1 MRASSFWIIALS
13 TTMLTA
19 CSPGFDAGEKN
30 NKEAIVSQNADLQR
44 KLAMASEAGGD
55 LAAAERMY
63 SKLAEDGS
71 KQATIELASFYTRN
85 NRPDSAVNILDKAY
99 MANPGDTD
107 LMRAYANS
115 LISAGRAQSALELL
129 DKSIASGTTNG
140 YVYNSRG
147 VALDTLGQYKQA
159 QQSYQKAMSLS
170 PSDEADFKTNLSMS
184 YILSG
189 EYHTAIETLEPM
201 MKTKGSTPQSRQN
214 LALAYGLIGDMETAM
229 RIGSKDISLKEMKEN
244 IRFYQHFS
252 ETKGMSSV
260 KKNVPAL
267 SMDET
272 PAKPV
277 AVTAAEGELPPPPP
291 PPMKNL
297 TQYPAAVQPV
307 AIAPAAVD
315 PVVAPVAQS
324 PSPPP
329 EKPAAVAESA
339 PLKVAN
345 PNYVDQY
352 TPSPKPIEPIKIAPA
367 EPMAAAVPMAS
378 TTPKQEPV
386 QHKMLKPAPKET
398 GVVPASEMPKALDD
412 DFKNEDVLNLQPSA
426 GGNKKPVASV
436 PSPSDILNAKEAA
449 KLMESIPANEEVQS
463 LQPAAGETA
472 KAKVIRPSEEA
483 LSAAEA
489 KMSSSDLLNSRE
501 AAKFMDED
509 KPIVPAPVLKP
520 DNW

>member
-1 MRASSFWIIALS
+1 MRSFWIIALS

-19 CSPGFDAGEKN
+19 CSPDFEAGEKKN
-30 NKEAIVSQNADLQR
+30 NEAIVSENSDLQR

-63 SKLAEDGS
+63 IKIAENGS
-71 KQATIELASFYTRN
+71 TQSTVELASFYTRN
-85 NRPDSAVNILDKAY
+85 NKADSGVAILDKAY
-99 MANPGDTD
+99 AAKPGDVE
-107 LMRAYANS
+107 LMRALANN
-115 LISAGRAQSALELL
+115 LISAGKAQRALELL
-129 DKSIASGTTNG
+129 DGAIAAGTTSG
-140 YVYNSRG
+140 YIYNSRG
-147 VALDTLGQYKQA
+147 VALDTLGKYSQA
-159 QQSYQKAMSLS
+159 QQSYQKAISLT
-170 PSDEADFKTNLSMS
+170 PSEEADFKTNLSMS

-189 EYHTAIETLEPM
+189 EYHTAIQTLEPM
-201 MKTKGSTPQSRQN
+201 MKMKGSTPQSRQN
-214 LALAYGLIGDMETAM
+214 LALAYGLLGDMETAM
-229 RIGSKDISLKEMKEN
+229 RIGSKDISLKQMKEN

-277 AVTAAEGELPPPPP
+277 AVTASEGELPPPPP

-315 PVVAPVAQS
+315 PVVAPVVQS

-329 EKPAAVAESA
+329 EKPAAVAVSTPA
-339 PLKVAN
+339 KVAN
-345 PNYVDQY
+345 PSYVDQY
-352 TPSPKPIEPIKIAPA
+352 TPSPKPIDPVKIMHTETQAAP
-367 EPMAAAVPMAS
+367 AVPMAS
-378 TTPKQEPV
+378 TAPTEPV

-398 GVVPASEMPKALDD
+398 GIVPASDVQKAPED

-426 GGNKKPVASV
+426 GAVKKTPVE
-436 PSPSDILNAKEAA
+436 PSTSDILNAREAA
-449 KLMESIPANEEVQS
+449 KLLESIPDHEKEVQN
-463 LQPAAGETA
+463 LQPAAGEKA
-472 KAKVIRPSEEA
+472 KAKVIRPSAEA

-501 AAKFMDED
+501 AAKLAED
-509 KPIVPAPVLKP
+509 YKPIVPAPVLKP